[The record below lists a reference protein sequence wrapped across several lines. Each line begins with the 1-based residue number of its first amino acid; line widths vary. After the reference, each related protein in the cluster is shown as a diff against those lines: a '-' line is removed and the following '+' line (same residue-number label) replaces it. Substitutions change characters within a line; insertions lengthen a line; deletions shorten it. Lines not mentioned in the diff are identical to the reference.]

1 MKNRN
6 IIIGSATTAWPFI
19 ALLLFAA
26 LSSTIW
32 NEPSTTVSVQLLV
45 RVAVAAAWTGTI
57 PLTLYFWSRIMRGR
71 HPIPRILAIGL
82 LNIAY
87 TTAYFGALYVFF
99 LAIAIGFDH
108 IPI

>member
-6 IIIGSATTAWPFI
+6 IIIGVATTAWPFI

-26 LSSTIW
+26 LSNTVW
-32 NEPSTTVSVQLLV
+32 NEPNTTASVQLLV
-45 RVAVAAAWTGTI
+45 RVAIAAAWTGTI
-57 PLTLYFWSRIMRGR
+57 PFTLYFFNRIMRSR
-71 HPIPRILAIGL
+71 HLIPRILAIGL

-87 TTAYFGALYVFF
+87 TTVYYGVLYVFF
-99 LAIAIGFDH
+99 LAVAIGFDH

>member
-6 IIIGSATTAWPFI
+6 IIIGIATTAWSFI
-19 ALLLFAA
+19 VLLLVAA
-26 LSSTIW
+26 LSNTVW
-32 NEPSTTVSVQLLV
+32 NEPNTTARVQLLV
-45 RVAVAAAWTGTI
+45 RVAIAAAWTGTI
-57 PLTLYFWSRIMRGR
+57 PLTLYFWSRIMQGR

-87 TTAYFGALYVFF
+87 TTAYYGALYVVF
-99 LAIAIGFDH
+99 LAVAIGFDH

>member
-6 IIIGSATTAWPFI
+6 IIIGVTTTAWPFI

-26 LSSTIW
+26 LSTTIW
-32 NEPSTTVSVQLLV
+32 NESSTTDSVQLLI
-45 RVAVAAAWTGTI
+45 RVAIVAAWTGTI
-57 PLTLYFWSRIMRGR
+57 PLTLYFWNRIMRGR
-71 HPIPRILAIGL
+71 HPVPRILAIGL

>member
-6 IIIGSATTAWPFI
+6 IIIGVITTAWPFI

-26 LSSTIW
+26 LSTTIW
-32 NEPSTTVSVQLLV
+32 NESSTTDNVQLLI
-45 RVAVAAAWTGTI
+45 RVAMVAAWTGTI
-57 PLTLYFWSRIMRGR
+57 PLTLYFWNRIMQGR
-71 HPIPRILAIGL
+71 HLISRILAIVL

-87 TTAYFGALYVFF
+87 TTAYYGALYVFF
-99 LAIAIGFDH
+99 LAVAFGFDH

>member
-6 IIIGSATTAWPFI
+6 IIIGIATTAWPFI